1 MPRECKGCKGPHDE
15 FAFHPGVC
23 KAGNRHGLWTQ
34 RHDAFQMSLHAALQR
49 LGAHVVSCSSGSG
62 NWFGTAGCRPDGKGY
77 KRADIVGVN
86 KYAVGR
92 HLFIDTAIADPN
104 AGAARSAVPS
114 AAEAAGVAAEL
125 RASKKVAKYA
135 PLAGAVSSHFMA
147 AVVERYGACCDSFVG
162 LLKLYTGDGE
172 RDPTVCD
179 DWTTFA
185 TSSTTYLA
193 SRVVF
198 TAVVAD
204 ACMVERVLSID
215 VAGAAMA
222 SAMPAHARAYAR
234 PAGPRCAF
242 ERPSASVVEG
252 RGGIMWYESM

>member
-1 MPRECKGCKGPHDE
+1 MY
-15 FAFHPGVC
+15 
-23 KAGNRHGLWTQ
+23 N
-34 RHDAFQMSLHAALQR
+34 
-49 LGAHVVSCSSGSG
+49 
-62 NWFGTAGCRPDGKGY
+62 Y
-77 KRADIVGVN
+77 
-86 KYAVGR
+86 
-92 HLFIDTAIADPN
+92 
-104 AGAARSAVPS
+104 
-114 AAEAAGVAAEL
+114 
-125 RASKKVAKYA
+125 
-135 PLAGAVSSHFMA
+135 SHFMA

-179 DWTTFA
+179 DWTSFA

>member
-1 MPRECKGCKGPHDE
+1 MRFFFITQSMMPHTRI
-15 FAFHPGVC
+15 A
-23 KAGNRHGLWTQ
+23 WTCTWKSV
-34 RHDAFQMSLHAALQR
+34 D
-49 LGAHVVSCSSGSG
+49 C
-62 NWFGTAGCRPDGKGY
+62 Y
-77 KRADIVGVN
+77 
-86 KYAVGR
+86 
-92 HLFIDTAIADPN
+92 
-104 AGAARSAVPS
+104 
-114 AAEAAGVAAEL
+114 
-125 RASKKVAKYA
+125 
-135 PLAGAVSSHFMA
+135 
-147 AVVERYGACCDSFVG
+147 
-162 LLKLYTGDGE
+162 E

-185 TSSTTYLA
+185 TSSTKYLA